1 VVLPCVV
8 RSRQT
13 FDTQE
18 PRDLRTGEL
27 AYLYEVTE
35 SGSVCVI
42 KLVSLERSKHFVIHL
57 GPSQARKL
65 EAWFELVT

>member
-1 VVLPCVV
+1 MLVPCVV

-13 FDTQE
+13 FDTQA

-27 AYLYEVTE
+27 AYLYEV
-35 SGSVCVI
+35 SDAGSVCAL
-42 KLVSLERSKHFVIHL
+42 KLVSLERGVHFVIHL

-65 EAWFELVT
+65 EAWFEHVA